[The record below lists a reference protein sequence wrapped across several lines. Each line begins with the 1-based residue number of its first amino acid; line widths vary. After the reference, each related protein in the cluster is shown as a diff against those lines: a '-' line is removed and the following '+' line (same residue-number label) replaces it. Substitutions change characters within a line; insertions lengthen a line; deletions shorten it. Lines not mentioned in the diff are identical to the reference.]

1 MITIYH
7 ISKINKMK
15 DILEELKKY
24 FEDTPEEKIKED
36 WEKLGEEWGEVGPTV
51 EEYFKHLDTINKC
64 MKGRPSLYDNSPI
77 GISFQKNAK
86 TKTIQ
91 VKIIR
96 NRNIDELI

>member
-1 MITIYH
+1 
-7 ISKINKMK
+7 
-15 DILEELKKY
+15 
-24 FEDTPEEKIKED
+24 
-36 WEKLGEEWGEVGPTV
+36 
-51 EEYFKHLDTINKC
+51 

-96 NRNIDELI
+96 NRNIDELIDCNFVVPGIPEGAIIHEIVIGEKLSQNLLDRHIKDK